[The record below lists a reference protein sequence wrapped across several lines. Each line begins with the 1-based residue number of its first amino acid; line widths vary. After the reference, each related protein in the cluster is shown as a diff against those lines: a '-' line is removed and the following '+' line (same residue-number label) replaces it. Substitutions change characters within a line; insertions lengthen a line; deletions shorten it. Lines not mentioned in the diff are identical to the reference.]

1 MYIEKINGPEDVKKL
16 SNDELTSLAAEMRQ
30 ALLKRASI
38 HGGHIGPNFG
48 MVEAT
53 IALHYVFESPKDKFV
68 FDVSH
73 QTYPHKMLT
82 GRKDAYLYEEHYDD
96 VSGYSNPEESDHDH
110 FVIGHTSTSISLA
123 CGLAKG
129 RDVRGESGNVIAIIL
144 YMLLGLIPAGIWGFL
159 HWRKKSEPLD
169 FMLLVISALLF
180 VTLYYMINPGLLS
193 TGVPGT
199 GKWSLGSTFYSVL
212 LGYLLIRILLHYKN
226 AGTEKLQKGLWFLL
240 GTVSVVLVYGIFGQ
254 ELGGLLQNLETVQK
268 GNTGIELS
276 DGFITFSN
284 LTPTYVFLF
293 LNFAVRILPYVLN
306 IIVVFLA
313 RRLLAAMKEDLYQEE
328 SVKLA
333 EKLSHFCVWTLVS
346 TIGLGA
352 VFNLLQ
358 LFFQSSLYQIEY
370 VVAVPVFSLAFV
382 LAVLLFAKYIREMQR
397 LKEDNDLFI

>member
-1 MYIEKINGPEDVKKL
+1 M
-16 SNDELTSLAAEMRQ
+16 
-30 ALLKRASI
+30 
-38 HGGHIGPNFG
+38 
-48 MVEAT
+48 
-53 IALHYVFESPKDKFV
+53 
-68 FDVSH
+68 
-73 QTYPHKMLT
+73 
-82 GRKDAYLYEEHYDD
+82 
-96 VSGYSNPEESDHDH
+96 
-110 FVIGHTSTSISLA
+110 
-123 CGLAKG
+123 
-129 RDVRGESGNVIAIIL
+129 
-144 YMLLGLIPAGIWGFL
+144 
-159 HWRKKSEPLD
+159 
-169 FMLLVISALLF
+169 
-180 VTLYYMINPGLLS
+180 
-193 TGVPGT
+193 
-199 GKWSLGSTFYSVL
+199 
-212 LGYLLIRILLHYKN
+212 
-226 AGTEKLQKGLWFLL
+226 
-240 GTVSVVLVYGIFGQ
+240 SVVLVYGIFGQ

-313 RRLLAAMKEDLYQEE
+313 IRLLAAMKEDLYQEE

-333 EKLSHFCVWTLVS
+333 EKLSHFCVWTLAS

-358 LFFQSSLYQIEY
+358 LFFQSSLYQLEY